1 MAMSVPLPSLSRRSV
16 LRLAGGLGAAAVAGP
31 VLAACGDST
40 GSGSSKSASLRFM
53 FWGSDDRVK
62 RFQKA
67 CTTFT
72 EKNSSIKVSPEFGD
86 IDAIETKIT
95 VAMSGKNLPDVFW
108 VTSDLLPQLV
118 AGGHVMDL
126 TSHLGAGKGIDDTGF
141 TDSIKAPGVVDGKQ
155 YAMTH
160 GLQSIG
166 MFAKKN
172 ILDEVG
178 VPVKNYPDSYS
189 WDEFAQLSAKIHAAK
204 GAKFFGTDDPNT
216 GGAADWFGA
225 YARQHDQDMWAANG
239 DLGFTKDLMT
249 EWLTYW
255 KNLRDTQASV
265 PTALALEQNPYFE
278 GAPMIR
284 GLAAYHLR
292 NSNQMLE
299 LQGLTK
305 DPLVL
310 MPCPGNGGTGSKAI
324 ALSPNMLCVAANSK
338 SPDAALKFA
347 DYLLNDVERAKI
359 IGTTIG
365 APPTQTVREAIT
377 SSVSDAEKQF
387 LTYIGFEAG
396 AKTRPVHNGLPTSGA
411 FSGDMVKAW
420 QNLAYDKASVQ
431 QTVDLIFGDLRAK
444 LLKK

>member
-1 MAMSVPLPSLSRRSV
+1 MSVPLSRMSRRSV
-16 LRLAGGLGAAAVAGP
+16 LRLAGGLGAAAVAAP
-31 VLAACGDST
+31 ALAACGDSA

-67 CTTFT
+67 CTAFT
-72 EKNSSIKVSPEFGD
+72 EKNPSIKVSPEFGD

-95 VAMSGKNLPDVFW
+95 VAMSGKNLPDVLW

-118 AGGHVMDL
+118 AGGHLMDL
-126 TSHLGAGKGIDDTGF
+126 TSHLGAGKGIADAGF
-141 TDSIKAPGVVDGKQ
+141 TAAIKAPGQIDGKQ

-166 MFAKKN
+166 LFAKKN
-172 ILDEVG
+172 VLDEVG
-178 VPVKNYPDSYS
+178 VPVKKYPDSYT
-189 WDEFAQLSAKIHAAK
+189 WDEYAQISAKIHAAK

-225 YARQHDQDMWAANG
+225 YARQHDQGMWAKNG

-255 KNLRDTQASV
+255 KQLRDTQASV

-284 GLAAYHLR
+284 GLAAYHMR

-310 MPCPGNGGTGSKAI
+310 MPCPGNGGAGKKAI
-324 ALSPNMLCVAANSK
+324 SLSPNMLAIAANTK
-338 SPDAALKFA
+338 NPDAALKFA
-347 DYLLNDVERAKI
+347 DYLLNDVDRAKI

-365 APPTQTVREAIT
+365 APPTQAVRDAIA

-387 LTYIGFEAG
+387 LTYIGFEAD
-396 AKTRPVHNGLPTSGA
+396 AKTAPPPNGLPTSGA

-420 QNLAYDKASVQ
+420 RNLGYDKASIQ
-431 QTVDLIFGDLRAK
+431 QTVDLIFGDLRTK

>member
-1 MAMSVPLPSLSRRSV
+1 MSVPLPSLSRRSV

-126 TSHLGAGKGIDDTGF
+126 TPHLGAGKGIDDAGF

-365 APPTQTVREAIT
+365 APPTQTVRDAIT

>member
-1 MAMSVPLPSLSRRSV
+1 MSVPLSRLSRRSV

-31 VLAACGDST
+31 AVVACGDSS
-40 GSGSSKSASLRFM
+40 GSGSGPSKSASLRFM

-67 CTTFT
+67 STAFT
-72 EKNSSIKVSPEFGD
+72 DKNPTIKVSPEFGD
-86 IDAIETKIT
+86 IDATETKIT

-126 TSHLGAGKGIDDTGF
+126 TSHLGAGKGIADAGF
-141 TDSIKAPGVVDGKQ
+141 SDAIKAPGRLDGKQ

-166 MFAKKN
+166 LFAKKN
-172 ILDEVG
+172 VLDEVG
-178 VPVKNYPDSYS
+178 VPVKNYPDSYT
-189 WDEFAQLSAKIHAAK
+189 WDEYAQISAKIHSAK
-204 GAKFFGTDDPNT
+204 GDKFFGTDDPNT

-225 YARQHDQDMWAANG
+225 YARQHDQDMWAENG

-249 EWLTYW
+249 EWLNYW
-255 KNLRDTQASV
+255 KNLRDTKASV

-284 GLAAYHLR
+284 GLAAYHMR

-305 DPLVL
+305 DALVL
-310 MPCPGNGGTGSKAI
+310 MPCPGNGGAGTKAI
-324 ALSPNMLCVAANSK
+324 ALSPNMLCVAANTK
-338 SPDAALKFA
+338 NPDAALKFA
-347 DYLLNDVERAKI
+347 DYLLNDVDRAKI

-365 APPTQTVREAIT
+365 APPTQTVRDAIAT
-377 SSVSDAEKQF
+377 SVTPAEKQF

-396 AKTRPVHNGLPTSGA
+396 AKTRPVRGGLATSGA
-411 FSGDMVKAW
+411 FSSDMVKAW
-420 QNLAYDKASVQ
+420 KNLAYDKASIQ
-431 QTVDLIFGDLRAK
+431 QTADLIFGDLRTK

>member
-1 MAMSVPLPSLSRRSV
+1 MSSPLPSISRRSV
-16 LRLAGGLGAAAVAGP
+16 LRLAGGIGAAALAAP
-31 VLAACGDST
+31 VLAACGGST

-67 CTTFT
+67 CTAFT
-72 EKNSSIKVSPEFGD
+72 DKNPSIKVSPEFGD
-86 IDAIETKIT
+86 IDAIETKLT
-95 VAMSGKNLPDVFW
+95 VAMSGNNLPDVFW
-108 VTSDLLPQLV
+108 VTGDLLPQLV

-126 TSHLGAGKGIDDTGF
+126 TPHLGAGKGIADAGF
-141 TDSIKAPGVVDGKQ
+141 TDAIKAPGQIDGKQ

-166 MFAKKN
+166 LFAKKN

-189 WDEFAQLSAKIHAAK
+189 WDEYAQISAKIHAAK

-225 YARQHDQDMWAANG
+225 YARQHDQDMWAASG

-255 KNLRDTQASV
+255 KNLRDTKASV
-265 PTALALEQNPYFE
+265 PAALALEQNPYFE

-284 GLAAYHLR
+284 GLAAYHMR

-310 MPCPGNGGTGSKAI
+310 MPCPGNGGSGNKAI
-324 ALSPNMLCVAANSK
+324 ELSPNMLCVAAKTKN
-338 SPDAALKFA
+338 PDAALKFA
-347 DYLLNDVERAKI
+347 DYLLNDVDRAKI
-359 IGTTIG
+359 VGTTIG
-365 APPTQTVREAIT
+365 SPPTKAVRDAIA
-377 SSVSDAEKQF
+377 SSVTDAEKQF
-387 LTYIGFEAG
+387 LTYIGFEAE
-396 AKTRPVHNGLPTSGA
+396 AKSLPVRNGLPTSGA
-411 FSGDMVKAW
+411 FTSDMVKAW
-420 QNLAYDKASVQ
+420 QNLGYDKASIP
-431 QTVDLIFGDLRAK
+431 QTVDLIFGDLRTK

>member
-1 MAMSVPLPSLSRRSV
+1 MSVPLPSLSRRSV

-31 VLAACGDST
+31 ALTACGDST

-62 RFQKA
+62 RFQQA
-67 CTTFT
+67 CAKFT
-72 EKNSSIKVSPEFGD
+72 EKNPTIKVSPEFGD

-95 VAMSGKNLPDVFW
+95 VAMSGKNLPDVLW
-108 VTSDLLPQLV
+108 LTSDLLPQLV
-118 AGGHVMDL
+118 AGGHLMDL
-126 TSHLGAGKGIDDTGF
+126 TPHLGAGKGIADDGF
-141 TDSIKAPGVVDGKQ
+141 TDAIKAPGQVDGKQ

-166 MFAKKN
+166 LFAKKN
-172 ILDEVG
+172 VLDEVG
-178 VPVKNYPDSYS
+178 VPVKKYPGSYS
-189 WDEFAQLSAKIHAAK
+189 WDEFAQVSAQIHTAK

-225 YARQHDQDMWAANG
+225 YARQHDQGLWAENG

-255 KNLRDTQASV
+255 KNLRDSQASV

-299 LQGLTK
+299 LQSLTK

-310 MPCPGNGGTGSKAI
+310 MPCPGNGGSGNSAI
-324 ALSPNMLCVAANSK
+324 QLSPNMLAIAANTK
-338 SPDAALKFA
+338 NADAALKFT
-347 DYLLNDVERAKI
+347 DYLLNDVDRAKI

-365 APPTQTVREAIT
+365 APPTQAVREAIA

-387 LTYIGFEAG
+387 LTYIGFEAA
-396 AKTRPVHNGLPTSGA
+396 AKAKPVHNGLPTSGA
-411 FSGDMVKAW
+411 FSTDMVKAW
-420 QNLAYDKASVQ
+420 RNLAYDKASIQ

>member
-1 MAMSVPLPSLSRRSV
+1 MSVPLPSLSRRSV
-16 LRLAGGLGAAAVAGP
+16 LRLAGGLGAAAVAAP
-31 VLAACGDST
+31 ALAACGGST

-86 IDAIETKIT
+86 IDAIETKLT

-126 TSHLGAGKGIDDTGF
+126 TSHLGAGKGIDDAGF
-141 TDSIKAPGVVDGKQ
+141 SDSIKAPGVVDGKQ

-324 ALSPNMLCVAANSK
+324 ALSPNMLCVAANTK
-338 SPDAALKFA
+338 NPDAALKFA

-365 APPTQTVREAIT
+365 APPTQTVRDAIT

-420 QNLAYDKASVQ
+420 QNLAYDKASIQ
-431 QTVDLIFGDLRAK
+431 QTVDLVFGDLRTK